1 MAAYLLGYDIGS
13 SSVKAA
19 LVDEQTG
26 RLVASA
32 TIPDQEMVILA
43 SQPGWGEQHLD
54 DWWQEVVRATQR
66 LKEGQA
72 NMFLNPVFQEAFVN
86 TTGATLELYNTDGAQ
101 GAARGAGIGV
111 GVYSTFDEAFDSLER
126 VGLTEPSPTLQ
137 AAYQN
142 AFAHWHSQLETT
154 ELTNA

>member
-1 MAAYLLGYDIGS
+1 MAAYILGYDVGS

-19 LVDEQTG
+19 LVDARTG

-32 TIPDQEMVILA
+32 TSPDQEMAILDC
-43 SQPGWGEQHLD
+43 QPGWGEQHPN
-54 DWWQEVVRATQR
+54 DWWQEVVQAMQR

-72 NMFLNPVFQEAFVN
+72 NTFPSPVFREAFVN

-101 GAARGAGIGV
+101 GAARGAGIGA

-137 AAYQN
+137 AAYQD